1 MSSENPVADRLLD
14 DARKRETQAKSSPL
28 DITALV
34 LGLVAIA
41 SSGLIPI
48 LGIVAGLAA
57 IVVGIVATKKPGNT
71 KMAWGGAAA
80 GAIGIIVGVLYTLSN
95 IGVI

>member
-1 MSSENPVADRLLD
+1 MSSENPVADRLLT
-14 DARKRETQAKSSPL
+14 DARKRESQAKSSPL

-41 SSGLIPI
+41 CSGLIPI
-48 LGIVAGLAA
+48 VGIIAGLAA
-57 IVVGIVATKKPGNT
+57 IVVGILATKKPGNI
-71 KMAWGGAAA
+71 KMAWGGVAA
-80 GAIGIIVGVLYTLSN
+80 GAIGVVVGVLYTLSN